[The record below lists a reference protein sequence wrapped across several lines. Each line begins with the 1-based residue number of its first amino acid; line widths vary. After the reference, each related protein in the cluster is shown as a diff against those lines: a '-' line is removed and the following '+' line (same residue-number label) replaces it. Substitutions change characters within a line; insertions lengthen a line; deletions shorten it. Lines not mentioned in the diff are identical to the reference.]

1 MAGYQAKLDEL
12 DGEGISV
19 VALSTDPLDKAKQT
33 VEEDR
38 LRYPVAWGLKVP
50 DDADRIGAAWDPKR
64 KIIQPSE
71 FILGADRRVLHATY
85 STGPIGRID
94 AGDALALIRF
104 LKSKR

>member
-19 VALSTDPLDKAKQT
+19 IALSTDPLDKAKQT

-94 AGDALALIRF
+94 AGDAVALIRF